1 MCLEDAEDMFTFL
14 ANCRS
19 FILLRFVSLSYSD
32 LPMVEDFRIDFK
44 QSLNIELINNLRLS
58 DNVQAPIK
66 GIDLLTIEVKTNE
79 RGREP
84 SLLFF
89 FSLNPNTS
97 SFKD

>member
-19 FILLRFVSLSYSD
+19 FILLMFESLSYSD

-44 QSLNIELINNLRLS
+44 QSLNIELIINLPLS

-66 GIDLLTIEVKTNE
+66 GMGLLTIEVTNE
-79 RGREP
+79 
-84 SLLFF
+84 
-89 FSLNPNTS
+89 
-97 SFKD
+97 